1 MLPPYDALSALFLR
15 LNEGWRAEISQGVGG
30 GDAGFQWGGET
41 GNRRQGGTEHRVLAE
56 VWRYRSDKFEGGE
69 TAGEGTEGEVEGR
82 AGTGD
87 RQIFPY

>member
-1 MLPPYDALSALFLR
+1 MKYRIL
-15 LNEGWRAEISQGVGG
+15 
-30 GDAGFQWGGET
+30 GFQWGGET

-56 VWRYRSDKFEGGE
+56 VWRYRGDKSEGGE

-87 RQIFPY
+87 RQIFPHCRKNTTVKNSF